1 MKIKMGYEAG
11 FARDTLNDIA
21 HLLTQH
27 EMHCALDDIYQYRN
41 QLNYEALRVVQMVM
55 IRKKTDHAQHDQH
68 DGHDG
73 TMSEPSETTEPSEIY
88 EAETPSEHDGSLSEP
103 SEPYDF
109 CMALTRVSHTLN
121 RAEFMGDPWE
131 FLE

>member
-1 MKIKMGYEAG
+1 
-11 FARDTLNDIA
+11 
-21 HLLTQH
+21 
-27 EMHCALDDIYQYRN
+27 
-41 QLNYEALRVVQMVM
+41 MVM

-103 SEPYDF
+103 SETYDF
-109 CMALTRVSHTLN
+109 CMAPTRVSHKLN
-121 RAEFMGDPWE
+121 RAEFMGYPWE